1 MPKAESEHTYRPRN
15 PSHPMTKNTVPVYIG
30 VDIAKAT
37 LQMHLLGAQFEFAN
51 TPAGRAKMCEKVRRV
66 PGARVVCEATGGY
79 EQALV
84 ADLHQAK
91 IPVSVVNPARV
102 RAAAQAKGQRAKSDP
117 IDARGLTDYGARYQ
131 PAPTPPRSKMQ
142 LELAALVQ
150 WLKQL
155 INAQAVAKAQAEHH
169 GAPFVLQQHAELLT
183 HYQAQIKAVEAKLEA
198 LQERDR
204 TLQQRVQRL
213 DAIAGVGARTALLL
227 LAYLPELGSLNRRQ
241 AAALSGLAPWTR
253 ESGTMKGKRCI
264 GGGRADV
271 RVALYMSALSA
282 TRCNPILKAFYQG
295 LISRNKPG
303 KVALTAVMRK
313 LVIHMNNELKKL
325 AAEPPAE
332 EKKKTTKTKYSVA
345 K

>member
-1 MPKAESEHTYRPRN
+1 MHKAESEHPYRPRN
-15 PSHPMTKNTVPVYIG
+15 QFHDMTKNTTPVYIG
-30 VDIAKAT
+30 VDVAKAT

-51 TPAGRAKMCEKVRRV
+51 TPKGRAQMCEKVARV
-66 PGARVVCEATGGY
+66 PGAQVVCEATGGY

-84 ADLHQAK
+84 ADLHQAQTL
-91 IPVSVVNPARV
+91 VSVVNPAQV

-117 IDARGLTDYGARYQ
+117 IDARGLTDYGVRYQ
-131 PAPTPPRSKMQ
+131 PPPTPPRSKVQ

-155 INAQAVAKAQAEHH
+155 VNAQAVAKVQAEHH
-169 GAPFVLQQHAELLT
+169 HAAFVVQQHAELLE
-183 HYQAQIKAVEAKLEA
+183 HYQRQIKTVEAKLQK
-198 LQERDR
+198 LQEHDR
-204 TLQQRVQRL
+204 ALQQRVQRL

-227 LAYLPELGSLNRRQ
+227 LACLPELGSPNRRE

-264 GGGRADV
+264 GGGRAEV
-271 RVALYMSALSA
+271 RVALYMSALTA
-282 TRCNPILKAFYQG
+282 TRCNPILKAFYEG
-295 LISRNKPG
+295 LIRRNKPG

-325 AAEPPAE
+325 AAKLAVE
-332 EKKKTTKTKYSVA
+332 EKKKIRKSKKSVA

>member
-1 MPKAESEHTYRPRN
+1 MHKAESEHPYRPRN
-15 PSHPMTKNTVPVYIG
+15 QSDPMTKNTAPVYVG
-30 VDIAKAT
+30 VDVAKAT

-51 TPAGRAKMCEKVRRV
+51 TPEGRAQMCKKVRSV
-66 PGARVVCEATGGY
+66 PGAQVVCEATGGY
-79 EQALV
+79 ERAMV
-84 ADLHQAK
+84 EDLHQSK
-91 IPVSVVNPARV
+91 TPVSVVNPARV

-131 PAPTPPRSKMQ
+131 PEPTPCRSEVQ

-155 INAQAVAKAQAEHH
+155 VNAQAVAKAQAEHH
-169 GAPFVLQQHAELLT
+169 SAPFVAKQHAVLLE
-183 HYQAQIKAVEAKLEA
+183 HYQSQIKAVEAKLEK
-198 LQERDR
+198 LQARDPA
-204 TLQQRVQRL
+204 LQQRVQRL

-227 LAYLPELGSLNRRQ
+227 LACLPELGSLNRRE

-253 ESGTMKGKRCI
+253 ESGTLKGKRCI
-264 GGGRADV
+264 GGGRAEV
-271 RVALYMSALSA
+271 RVALYMAALSA
-282 TRCNPILKAFYQG
+282 TRCNPILKAFYEG
-295 LISRNKPG
+295 LIRRNKPG

-325 AAEPPAE
+325 AAEPTAGKK
-332 EKKKTTKTKYSVA
+332 EKNRKTKNPVA

>member
-1 MPKAESEHTYRPRN
+1 
-15 PSHPMTKNTVPVYIG
+15 MTKDTAPVYIG
-30 VDIAKAT
+30 VDVAKAT
-37 LQMHLLGAQFEFAN
+37 LQMHLLGAQLEFAN
-51 TPAGRAKMCEKVRRV
+51 TPEGRAELCEKVARV
-66 PGARVVCEATGGY
+66 PGAQLVCEATGGY

-84 ADLHQAK
+84 AALHQAK
-91 IPVSVVNPARV
+91 TPVSVVNPAQV
-102 RAAAQAKGQRAKSDP
+102 RAAALAKGQRAKSDP
-117 IDARGLTDYGARYQ
+117 IDARGLTDYGVRYQ
-131 PAPTPPRSKMQ
+131 PQPTPPRSKVQ

-155 INAQAVAKAQAEHH
+155 VNAQAVARAQAEHH
-169 GAPFVLQQHAELLT
+169 SAPFVARQHGALLE
-183 HYQAQIKAVEAKLEA
+183 HYQSQIKAVEAKLKY
-198 LQERDR
+198 LQEHNR
-204 TLQQRVQRL
+204 TLQQRVHCL

-227 LAYLPELGSLNRRQ
+227 LAFLPELGSLNRRE

-264 GGGRADV
+264 GGGRAEV

-282 TRCNPILKAFYQG
+282 TRCNPILKAFYQS
-295 LISRNKPG
+295 LIGRNKPG

-325 AAEPPAE
+325 AAEPTANE
-332 EKKKTTKTKYSVA
+332 IKTTKSKKSVA

>member
-1 MPKAESEHTYRPRN
+1 MHKVESEHPYRPRN
-15 PSHPMTKNTVPVYIG
+15 QSPPMTKKTAPVYIG
-30 VDIAKAT
+30 VDVAKAT

-51 TPAGRAKMCEKVRRV
+51 TPKGRAQICEKVARV
-66 PGARVVCEATGGY
+66 PGAQVVCEATGGY

-91 IPVSVVNPARV
+91 TPVSVVNPAQV
-102 RAAAQAKGQRAKSDP
+102 RAAALAKGQRAKSDP
-117 IDARGLTDYGARYQ
+117 IDARGLTDYGTRYQ
-131 PAPTPPRSKMQ
+131 PEPTPPRSKVQ
-142 LELAALVQ
+142 LELIALVQ

-155 INAQAVAKAQAEHH
+155 VNAQAVAKAQDEHH
-169 GAPFVLQQHAELLT
+169 SASFVAQQHGKLLA
-183 HYQAQIKAVEAKLEA
+183 HYQSQIKAVEAKLQV
-198 LQERDR
+198 LQEQDR
-204 TLQQRVQRL
+204 TLQQRVERL

-227 LAYLPELGSLNRRQ
+227 LACLPELGSLNRRE

-253 ESGTMKGKRCI
+253 ESGSMKGKRCI
-264 GGGRADV
+264 GGGRAAV

-295 LISRNKPG
+295 LIGRNKPA

-325 AAEPPAE
+325 AAAPTAE
-332 EKKKTTKTKYSVA
+332 EKETTNKFKKSVA